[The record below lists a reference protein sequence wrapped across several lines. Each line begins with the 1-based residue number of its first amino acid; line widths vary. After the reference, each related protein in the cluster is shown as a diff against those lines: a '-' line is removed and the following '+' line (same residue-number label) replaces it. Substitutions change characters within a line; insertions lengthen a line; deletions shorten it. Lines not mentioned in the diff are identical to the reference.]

1 MSLHRIEAAGRT
13 LSVETGTKL
22 SLALNAGEVF
32 VETPCGSRG
41 YCRKCVV
48 KVLGAAPA
56 PTPADLEQLTE
67 AELAHGF
74 RLSCQLAVTAD
85 LAVSIV
91 PAAMPDVKKAAMGRL
106 TGEVEI
112 DPWVALS
119 AGARS
124 IGLAL
129 DVGTTSVVGALLDLA
144 TGEELAAQ
152 SIANPQ
158 GVHGADL
165 MSRLSY
171 ATTSEANAREL
182 QRLVL
187 DAVRQ
192 MLSGLCRKARVQPS
206 EVVAAT
212 LAGNTAMHHLFL
224 GLPVEDL
231 ALAPYVPTV
240 TDGYECQLPG
250 LPPIYA
256 LPNIAGF
263 VGADAVAAGIA
274 AGIDEG
280 EGTFLVVDIGTNGE
294 MLLRHR
300 GVVYACSAP
309 AGPAFEGGEISQ
321 GMRANP
327 GAIETVSFD
336 GADLQIGVIRG
347 HAARGICG
355 SGLLDA
361 VASLLDSRLL
371 DWTGRLR
378 PQGPAAAR
386 LTPDGMAV
394 ELAPGVRL
402 TQKDVR
408 ALQLAKGA
416 IRSGVDMLL
425 QVAGIGA
432 ADLDAILLA
441 GAFGNYLR
449 RESAIAIGMLP
460 GVAPERVR
468 PIGNAA
474 AAGAKLVL
482 LSKGV
487 RARAEALARTAT
499 HVDLARH
506 PDFEEVFM
514 DALNFPRRK

>member
-1 MSLHRIEAAGRT
+1 MSLHRVEAAGRT
-13 LSVETGTKL
+13 LAVETGTQL
-22 SLALNAGEVF
+22 SVALNAGEVF

-48 KVLGAAPA
+48 KILGEAPP
-56 PTPADLEQLTE
+56 PTPADEEQLTP

-74 RLSCQLAVTAD
+74 RLSCQLAVTGD

-91 PAAMPDVKKAAMGRL
+91 PAAMPDLKKVTMGRL
-106 TGEVEI
+106 TGTVAI
-112 DPWVALS
+112 DPWVALAPDS
-119 AGARS
+119 RS

-129 DVGTTSVVGALLDLA
+129 DVGTTSIVGALLDLT

-158 GVHGADL
+158 AVHGSDL

-171 ATTSEANAREL
+171 ATTSSRNAAEL
-182 QRLVL
+182 QTLVL

-192 MLSGLCRKARVQPS
+192 MLAGLCRKARVEPGA
-206 EVVAAT
+206 VLAAAV
-212 LAGNTAMHHLFL
+212 AGNTAMHHLFL
-224 GLPVEDL
+224 GLPVESL
-231 ALAPYVPTV
+231 ALAPYVPAV
-240 TDGYECQLPG
+240 TDAYVGQLPG

-274 AGIDEG
+274 AGIDQG
-280 EGTFLVVDIGTNGE
+280 EGTLLMVDIGTNGE
-294 MLLRHR
+294 MLLRHN

-327 GAIETVSFD
+327 GAIEAVRFD
-336 GADLQIGVIRG
+336 GRDLQVEVIRG

-361 VASLLDSRLL
+361 VAALLDAGLL
-371 DWTGRLR
+371 DFTGRLR
-378 PQGPAAAR
+378 PQGPAAGR

-416 IRSGVDMLL
+416 IRSGIDLL
-425 QVAGIGA
+425 LRVAGITA
-432 ADLDAILLA
+432 TDLDAILLA

-449 RESAIAIGMLP
+449 RESAVAIGMLP
-460 GVAPERVR
+460 DVLPEQVR
-468 PIGNAA
+468 RIGNAA

-482 LSKGV
+482 LSRGV
-487 RARAEALARTAT
+487 RERAEALARTAT

-506 PDFEEVFM
+506 PDFEEIFM